1 MFLEDLIG
9 DYGMRKLWGVY
20 FSRVSTGKYNIIKTN
35 YFCWRSGDLRY
46 WESSEGLRSLVSP
59 ILVALRIPA
68 GGRRSGLTSVQK
80 EKLSV
85 VIKKI
90 DEGDRWKAWK
100 ERKN

>member
-1 MFLEDLIG
+1 M
-9 DYGMRKLWGVY
+9 
-20 FSRVSTGKYNIIKTN
+20 STAAGYLLGSIIKKN

-46 WESSEGLRSLVSP
+46 WGSSEGLRSLVSP

-90 DEGDRWKAWK
+90 DEGDRWKAWE